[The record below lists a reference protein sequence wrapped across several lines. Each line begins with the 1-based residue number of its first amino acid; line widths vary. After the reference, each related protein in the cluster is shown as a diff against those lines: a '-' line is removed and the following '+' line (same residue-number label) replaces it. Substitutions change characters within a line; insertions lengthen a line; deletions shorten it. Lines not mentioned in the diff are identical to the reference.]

1 MLVGTNLPHAH
12 RACAVCVCGGS
23 LGAIPI
29 MPRSVKPVIP
39 YSTAML
45 CASIVRRTRHRYRTD
60 ECGQIFWSNDENYR
74 RKVGGRSCSITLM
87 GSMRWICS
95 SCRQSRFAC
104 SMDCRS
110 WGTADDKFYGLAS
123 QLIQLRSGSQIR
135 SRKHA
140 AGNRTP
146 AISSV
151 TGMGL
156 MVRYSSRNFDQ
167 WAFATGRH
175 RRVPTSGGR
184 RGAYGHRSVL

>member
-1 MLVGTNLPHAH
+1 MDPRWQRPHPSELSPLHQLWILPKMHVCPCFLLAPVFVGLEKNLFWSGRTCRTPTGLVRFVYAGDRSA
-12 RACAVCVCGGS
+12 RCR
-23 LGAIPI
+23 I

-60 ECGQIFWSNDENYR
+60 EGGQIFWSNDENYR

-123 QLIQLRSGSQIR
+123 
-135 SRKHA
+135 
-140 AGNRTP
+140 
-146 AISSV
+146 
-151 TGMGL
+151 
-156 MVRYSSRNFDQ
+156 
-167 WAFATGRH
+167 
-175 RRVPTSGGR
+175 
-184 RGAYGHRSVL
+184 

>member
-1 MLVGTNLPHAH
+1 
-12 RACAVCVCGGS
+12 
-23 LGAIPI
+23 
-29 MPRSVKPVIP
+29 
-39 YSTAML
+39 ML

-184 RGAYGHRSVL
+184 RGAYGHRSVR

>member
-1 MLVGTNLPHAH
+1 MGFWGFGVLGFWGF
-12 RACAVCVCGGS
+12 AVCVCGGS

-156 MVRYSSRNFDQ
+156 MVRYSSADFDQ
-167 WAFATGRH
+167 AFAIDRH
-175 RRVPTSGGR
+175 RRVPHGKTHMLKG
-184 RGAYGHRSVL
+184 